1 LSPPGRPK
9 GEVLSAQREGVPSTP
24 PGRPKGEGRSAQ
36 RASAS
41 SAPRRR
47 AKADPLG
54 AKREAC
60 PSADATRR
68 AAAIRLLVL
77 DVDGVLTDG
86 RLYFGADGEA
96 LKVFDV
102 RDGHGVKL
110 LREAGI
116 EVAILSARRSPIV
129 ERRARE
135 LGIMQVIQGAAD
147 KGASFADLA
156 RASRLAPEQCGY
168 VGDDW
173 PDLAALAQAGFAATV
188 ADAAP
193 EVRQFAHWISVAPGG
208 CGAVR
213 ELAEFIL
220 RAQGRFEALL
230 RRHSGPAGVSHA

>member
-1 LSPPGRPK
+1 MSPSDSSLADAAGAESNGRC
-9 GEVLSAQREGVPSTP
+9 A
-24 PGRPKGEGRSAQ
+24 
-36 RASAS
+36 ASA
-41 SAPRRR
+41 A
-47 AKADPLG
+47 
-54 AKREAC
+54 
-60 PSADATRR
+60 RR
-68 AAAIRLLVL
+68 AAAVRLLVL

-86 RLYFGADGEA
+86 RLYFGTDGEA

-135 LGIMQVIQGAAD
+135 LGITQVIQGATD
-147 KGASFADLA
+147 KGASFAELVA
-156 RASRLAPEQCGY
+156 GLRLAPDQCAY

-173 PDLAALAQAGFAATV
+173 PDLGALARAGFAATV

-193 EVRQFAHWISVAPGG
+193 EVRRIAHWVSAAAGG
-208 CGAVR
+208 HGAVR

-220 RAQGRFEALL
+220 RAQGKFESLL
-230 RRHSGPAGVSHA
+230 RRHHGAAGSGHA